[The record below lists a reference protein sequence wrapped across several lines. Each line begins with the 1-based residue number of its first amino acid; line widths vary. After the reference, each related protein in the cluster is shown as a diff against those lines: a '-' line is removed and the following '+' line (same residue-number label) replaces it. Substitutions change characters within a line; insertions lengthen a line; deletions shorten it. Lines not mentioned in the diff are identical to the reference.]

1 MVVDRGLGGKDPLPL
16 KTSNF
21 LQCLARIVTNGI
33 YLILCGFNECCKTIR
48 FFKMPHVSY
57 LDKNRRILEDSMGG
71 DPLPL
76 IGCFWGVPL
85 EFCLKGDDIRL
96 LD

>member
-1 MVVDRGLGGKDPLPL
+1 LIGGKDPLPL

-21 LQCLARIVTNGI
+21 LYVLVRIVTHGI
-33 YLILCGFNECCKTIR
+33 YLILCGFNECFKTIG

-57 LDKNRRILEDSMGG
+57 FDKNGKILKDSMGG

-76 IGCFWGVPL
+76 IGC
-85 EFCLKGDDIRL
+85 LKGDHIHL